1 MMVGLSTPPFGMLL
15 FITSGIS
22 ETPLKGVMKEIVW
35 PLAAM
40 LLALIIITCFPET
53 VLFLQKLA
61 GLCNPIIN

>member
-40 LLALIIITCFPET
+40 LLVLIIITYFPET
-53 VLFLQKLA
+53 VLFLQKRA
-61 GLCNPIIN
+61 GLCSPIIN

>member
-15 FITSGIS
+15 FITSDIS
-22 ETPLKGVMKEIVW
+22 ETPLKGIMKEIVW

-40 LLALIIITCFPET
+40 LLVLIIITCFPET